1 MSDDLAALTERLR
14 TARTD
19 AMRRRDRAATSA
31 LRTALSAIANAEAVD
46 ASIAPDPHSASI
58 AGAVTG
64 VGAAE
69 VARRELGLA
78 QVVAIVRAEI
88 DDLRA
93 SADEYDGLGQDEQ
106 AAELRAGA
114 DAVERALDP

>member
-1 MSDDLAALTERLR
+1 VSDDLAALTERLH

-46 ASIAPDPHSASI
+46 ASVAPRHDSTSI

-69 VARRELGLA
+69 VARRELTFT
-78 QVVAIVRAEI
+78 QVVAIVHAEI